1 MLRKVMAGFVK
12 MTTLSPRLTFRIWIS
27 QSQICLLLF
36 GKKDY
41 LPLQKNPQIP
51 MDSPGT
57 MTLFGESLDPA
68 RFDHPQWYND
78 SIVNGFGLLVHQ
90 NYKLEFCNSYFV
102 GVIHGSPNLASLRE
116 QPDLKDRPNH
126 WYALKVDI
134 SSKTLKH
141 LRLHA
146 FGYTSLQKTAG
157 CHLEIVCL

>member
-1 MLRKVMAGFVK
+1 
-12 MTTLSPRLTFRIWIS
+12 
-27 QSQICLLLF
+27 
-36 GKKDY
+36 
-41 LPLQKNPQIP
+41 
-51 MDSPGT
+51 

-90 NYKLEFCNSYFV
+90 NYKLEFCNSYMTASILKGKRRVPNGSFV